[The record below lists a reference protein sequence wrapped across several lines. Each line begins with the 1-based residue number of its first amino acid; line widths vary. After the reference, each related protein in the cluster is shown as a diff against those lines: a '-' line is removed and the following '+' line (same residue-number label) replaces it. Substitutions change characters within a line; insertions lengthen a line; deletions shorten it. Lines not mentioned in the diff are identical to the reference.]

1 MATAKEIGIGIKNA
15 RLTVGITQAE
25 LAHRLGVT
33 PQAISQYERG
43 IKKPKIET
51 IEKIADALGVSWL
64 HLSHLEDLATASRAR
79 ELYQKD
85 KVRDAARPAIVK
97 LLAAVYGKCDYT
109 SIYQLYNGYHVY
121 GTYYALDALD
131 EDKRALDQYAMEQI
145 IDRVVLALSESVN
158 KYVNTE
164 TTLQGRI
171 LGEIEE
177 NIEEFSSGDPKSLD
191 FLPDIEEVY
200 QSTTFDREIS
210 TSELNFEPAGD
221 DSEENTPAEKA

>member
-85 KVRDAARPAIVK
+85 KVKRRSASCNSETISSSLWKMR
-97 LLAAVYGKCDYT
+97 LHLHLSAVQWIPCLWD
-109 SIYQLYNGYHVY
+109 
-121 GTYYALDALD
+121 
-131 EDKRALDQYAMEQI
+131 
-145 IDRVVLALSESVN
+145 VLCVRH
-158 KYVNTE
+158 T
-164 TTLQGRI
+164 
-171 LGEIEE
+171 
-177 NIEEFSSGDPKSLD
+177 
-191 FLPDIEEVY
+191 
-200 QSTTFDREIS
+200 
-210 TSELNFEPAGD
+210 
-221 DSEENTPAEKA
+221 

>member
-25 LAHRLGVT
+25 LARRLSVT

-64 HLSHLEDLATASRAR
+64 HLSHLEDLATASRER

-97 LLAAVYGKCDYT
+97 LLAASLWKMR
-109 SIYQLYNGYHVY
+109 LYLHLPAVQWIPC
-121 GTYYALDALD
+121 LWD
-131 EDKRALDQYAMEQI
+131 
-145 IDRVVLALSESVN
+145 VLCVGH
-158 KYVNTE
+158 T
-164 TTLQGRI
+164 
-171 LGEIEE
+171 
-177 NIEEFSSGDPKSLD
+177 
-191 FLPDIEEVY
+191 
-200 QSTTFDREIS
+200 
-210 TSELNFEPAGD
+210 
-221 DSEENTPAEKA
+221 

>member
-25 LAHRLGVT
+25 LARRLGVT

-64 HLSHLEDLATASRAR
+64 HLSHLEDLATASRER

-121 GTYYALDALD
+121 GTYYALDTLD
-131 EDKRALDQYAMEQI
+131 EGKRALDQYAMEQI

-177 NIEEFSSGDPKSLD
+177 NIEELSSEDPKSLD
-191 FLPDIEEVY
+191 FLPDIEKVY
-200 QSTTFDREIS
+200 QSTAFDCEIP
-210 TSELNFEPAGD
+210 TSELNFDPAGD

>member
-33 PQAISQYERG
+33 PQAVSQYERG

-121 GTYYALDALD
+121 GTYYALDTLD

-158 KYVNTE
+158 KYVHTE

-177 NIEEFSSGDPKSLD
+177 NIEEFSSGEPKSLD

-210 TSELNFEPAGD
+210 TNELNFEPAGD
-221 DSEENTPAEKA
+221 DSEENTSAEKA